1 MEIDSVRRGTVRRY
15 SNGRIRHFDDLD
27 SLQAKYLALA
37 NAFPEDK
44 YSWRPAPGVRSV
56 GETFMHVASEYYV
69 YTPMAYGLAP
79 STVIARGRPALAAF
93 EKSSTRADVM
103 KHLNEGFAFVRPL
116 IADADIGKLTGKPR
130 LFGGDRS
137 IVETTMSMSADL
149 HEHLGQLIA
158 YARMNAIKPPWSK

>member
-15 SNGRIRHFDDLD
+15 SNGRTRHFDDLD

-93 EKSSTRADVM
+93 
-103 KHLNEGFAFVRPL
+103 
-116 IADADIGKLTGKPR
+116 
-130 LFGGDRS
+130 
-137 IVETTMSMSADL
+137 
-149 HEHLGQLIA
+149 
-158 YARMNAIKPPWSK
+158 